1 MNKSE
6 LISRSEDSNKP
17 LVIEFWAPWCM
28 PCKVMAPALEKVSQ
42 QYKDSINLIRVNAD
56 DDAQLVK
63 EFHIMG
69 IPSIIIF
76 SDGREISRHTGLLNF
91 SQLESLFG
99 ALANHQEI
107 LIAPS
112 TPQRILRI
120 MSGSAIAII
129 GNLWGP
135 ALPLYLLGA
144 VIVFSGVYDRCPIFK
159 MMYPK
164 VKSWFIRKPAKVI
177 E

>member
-6 LISRSEDSNKP
+6 LISHSLKSKKP
-17 LVIEFWAPWCM
+17 LVVEFWAPWCM

-69 IPSIIIF
+69 IPSIIVI
-76 SDGREISRHTGLLNF
+76 SEGREISRHTGALNF

-112 TPQRILRI
+112 TPQRIMRI
-120 MSGSAIAII
+120 VSGLAIATI

-135 ALPLYLLGA
+135 ALPLYILGA
-144 VIVFSGVYDRCPIFK
+144 GIVFSGVYDCCPIFK
-159 MMYPK
+159 MVYPK
-164 VKSWFIRKPAKVI
+164 IKAWFIRKPVKVI